1 MGKLLI
7 VDDDL
12 SILRVLKMR
21 LESEGYQ
28 VEVASEIEA
37 AKALA
42 VRDEYELAILDL
54 KLPDGNGIDLM
65 RSIHEVDPDLPVIIL
80 TAYGTIESAVEAMK
94 AGAYKYLRKPFD
106 YRELLFQIRDGIEK
120 SHL

>member
-37 AKALA
+37 AKDLA
-42 VRDEYELAILDL
+42 VRNEYE
-54 KLPDGNGIDLM
+54 N
-65 RSIHEVDPDLPVIIL
+65 S
-80 TAYGTIESAVEAMK
+80 
-94 AGAYKYLRKPFD
+94 
-106 YRELLFQIRDGIEK
+106 LLL
-120 SHL
+120 S